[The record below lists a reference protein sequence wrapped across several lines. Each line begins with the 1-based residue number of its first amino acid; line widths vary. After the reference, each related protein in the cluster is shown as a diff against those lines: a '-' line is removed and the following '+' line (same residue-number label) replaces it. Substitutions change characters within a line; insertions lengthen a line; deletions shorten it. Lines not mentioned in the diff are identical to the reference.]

1 MHPLPTRRTSVLL
14 LACTCASAWAQDT
27 PPIEV
32 TAAYTVDSDDI
43 QKAELGLLFHTTQG
57 LQKFELDA
65 RLANYRYQETPE
77 QNHTET
83 NYTAGWQWAVTP
95 RLRGHLN
102 ASRQEAPKVDYGYG
116 DPDVPNR
123 QTRKHYR
130 ADAEYEV
137 DGPWHVVA
145 GLNRDE
151 NTSQDPSASN
161 PDSRSDSRDV
171 GVRYD
176 SAKGSWV
183 KASLKSTDGRYLT
196 VDNASNDDF
205 KQNEQELRVHWSLS
219 AASSLGLY
227 LTQIQRTHE
236 GKSQIDFDGRNYGLN
251 ASWAVTGRST
261 LVMGYAHA
269 LSVAL
274 VPVRGSDPVMGNTL
288 KMNSYLTEQD
298 TLSLG
303 WNWQTSS
310 RTQVR
315 VRQAWQRLD
324 YISPPNADYAGY
336 QTRSRDTSL
345 NLVWTPGTQWQISTL
360 LQRQTRDAT
369 GGGSDDSRNLVS
381 VTAQFSF

>member
-1 MHPLPTRRTSVLL
+1 MHPFSTRRTSMLL
-14 LACTCASAWAQDT
+14 LACSCASAWAQDT

-43 QKAELGLLFHTTQG
+43 QKAELGLLFHTIQG

-65 RLANYRYQETPE
+65 RLANYRYQDTPE

-102 ASRQEAPKVDYGYG
+102 ASRQEAPKVDYSYG
-116 DPDVPNR
+116 EADVPNR

-151 NTSQDPSASN
+151 NTSQDPTASN

-171 GVRYD
+171 GLRYD
-176 SAKGSWV
+176 AATGSWL
-183 KASLKSTDGRYLT
+183 KFSLKSSDGNYLT
-196 VDNASNDDF
+196 VGTEGNANY
-205 KQNEQELRVHWSLS
+205 QQEEQELRMHWALS

-227 LTQIQRTHE
+227 LTQIQREHE
-236 GKSQIDFDGRNYGLN
+236 GYTQLDFDGRNYGVN
-251 ASWAVTGRST
+251 ANWSVTARST
-261 LVMGYAHA
+261 LVLGYAHA

-274 VPVRGSDPVMGNTL
+274 VPLPVAGAGSALVPFP
-288 KMNSYLTEQD
+288 YLTEQD
-298 TLSLG
+298 SLSLG

-324 YISPPNADYAGY
+324 YRSPPNAAYDGY
-336 QTRSRDTSL
+336 QNRSRDTSL
-345 NLVWTPGTQWQISTL
+345 TLVWTPGTRWQISTV
-360 LQRQTRDAT
+360 LQRQTRDAA

-381 VTAQFSF
+381 VTAQYSF